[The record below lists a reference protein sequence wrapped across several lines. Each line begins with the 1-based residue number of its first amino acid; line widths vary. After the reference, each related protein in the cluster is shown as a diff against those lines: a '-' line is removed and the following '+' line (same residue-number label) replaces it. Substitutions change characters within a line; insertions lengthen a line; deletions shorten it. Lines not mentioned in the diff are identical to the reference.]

1 MRKTIAPILALVGV
15 GLMFGM
21 LASSGGCYLG
31 VQPWPSVDE
40 VKAVRV
46 LEQPDPRTLEI
57 YGAVEVSRTVAP
69 EDWRQA
75 EEMTIENLK
84 AAALRRFPNT
94 AVLFEV
100 HVTPGDDTHSF
111 DATGIAARRRGQ

>member
-1 MRKTIAPILALVGV
+1 MRKTIASMSALA
-15 GLMFGM
+15 GLGLLFGT
-21 LASSGGCYLG
+21 LATSTGCYQG

-57 YGAVEVSRTVAP
+57 YGHVEARRTVAP
-69 EDWRQA
+69 ADWRQA

-100 HVTPGDDTHSF
+100 HVFAADDSNSYTAS
-111 DATGIAARRRGQ
+111 GIAARRRGQ